1 MRACFVAKS
10 ANLGWADS
18 MFETLLTPKE
28 RVVTIFVDGEK
39 VVVPANVSVAAALLM
54 QNDSSF
60 RISPVTGEP
69 RAPFCMIGNCY
80 ECLVTI
86 DDQPNQQS
94 CLVEVED
101 QMKICRQIEPF
112 RDHQRGASSV

>member
-1 MRACFVAKS
+1 MRAFSATKS
-10 ANLGWADS
+10 ASMEWAGS
-18 MFETLLTPKE
+18 MFETLHAPKDK
-28 RVVTIFVDGEK
+28 VVTVFIDGDK

-54 QNDSSF
+54 QNDSTYHLS
-60 RISPVTGEP
+60 SATEEP

-86 DDQPNQQS
+86 DDQPNQQG

-101 QMKICRQIEPF
+101 QMKIRRQIEPF
-112 RDHQRGASSV
+112 RDHQSGAQSV

>member
-1 MRACFVAKS
+1 MRAFSAMKS
-10 ANLGWADS
+10 VSLEWAGS
-18 MFETLLTPKE
+18 MFETLRAAKDK
-28 RVVTIFVDGEK
+28 VVTVFIDGEK

-54 QNDSSF
+54 QDDSTF
-60 RISPVTGEP
+60 RLSPVTEEP

-86 DDQPNQQS
+86 DDQPNQQG

-101 QMKICRQIEPF
+101 QMKIRRQIEPF
-112 RDHQRGASSV
+112 REHQRGAQSV